1 MTVAISKHHQN
12 LKVENKKATN
22 LVRVLLLLSL
32 LKMSI
37 EKSSLKEQLSS
48 CDGLSFSDFVSPQ
61 SH

>member
-32 LKMSI
+32 LKMAI
-37 EKSSLKEQLSS
+37 ENSSLKEQLPSRDS
-48 CDGLSFSDFVSPQ
+48 
-61 SH
+61 